1 MIIDINKTEGY
12 ALVSQFVLKET
23 EVTQLVLKN
32 TWDLGDGTIYYDA
45 SSVSHIY
52 KVPGEYSIYY
62 KSIDFE
68 GVVVEFKKNI
78 TVKSKVYDAIT
89 FVSIPEFY
97 GDPGKPSGIFTV
109 NITSANIFEDI
120 YIDLHAANSKSLPLQ
135 FAKTDHVNITPVW
148 YFTSSYINS
157 NTGVYDKLDNIKVST
172 VPITAYSDSDSTDV
186 VVCGVSGVASFRYVD
201 SVATG
206 VPEYEK
212 PILITATLR
221 TSAFT
226 YYKDSSYINFDSY
239 SNSNVKSATIAW
251 QTNYLPVG
259 SLRLLQDDMNTS
271 RGINN
276 VNWTYSTIPFV
287 VTARNTKTTFA
298 SAGEVESINYSYPDV
313 ESTNITENV
322 NKTFITIL
330 TSNNANFISDT
341 TIYEKPTSECCT
353 EYSYTNTTTTLNTS
367 GFLLSSYYCL
377 RQDNNIVN
385 NLLFK
390 PYDTQGITSHG
401 ILYASISSTQP
412 CDYAQLSAVSYV
424 RDINIEAFIANKEFV
439 YPARFAP
446 QPNIF
451 LSSINDRYICKF
463 RLTPFASVYKKELDE
478 KYKNTIIGSYKNY
491 FLTEGANKDNNFNYQ
506 LTGESGVFN
515 VAYCPI
521 DNTTVYSN
529 NSSLS
534 STSSLYATDSLSDTI
549 YKLTFFYDSSF
560 EYSEIKSK
568 TLVDI
573 LTGSSFSKNILD
585 EHKKKNYALGHIAI
599 DGCRDIYVS
608 LYNSDKILKL
618 DNNLNVKNVISP
630 VYPKNKTIIVTGL
643 SSNTFNIQHNLNTT
657 TPLLSV
663 YNITNPNVINQIQ
676 TNINDSNNTQIIL
689 PDNVE
694 IKSQTL
700 KIDCQIK
707 TYTNTDI
714 KYKQSFIQ
722 TDKFNRLWSTY
733 SDTEDGGVAV
743 YDHRGALLDLLRF
756 NKQNSTILTRTV
768 CDSMVFGYHYDDT
781 TTTVHDP
788 CAESQRNRRPHNYT
802 WLCLN
807 DNVYENNILTK
818 KDRGRILGIK
828 DVDLTLGVKKLK
840 DFSFDEYI
848 TPFRGIF
855 NICLDR
861 KGNLWFLHGTRYFS
875 VFNIK
880 TKDYFTYYL
889 NLDGVVETVPNNS
902 CLYTNENSHFTG
914 FSVDVY
920 NRLIIVDSFTNC
932 VFSFTEINNKLIKT
946 CNANIY
952 PQSNTNHFINNEN
965 KILTDFK
972 KNKKSLYAYGDFT
985 GNKWYQTYIELP
997 LHYTVSGVSNVF
1009 SIRDLFT
1016 SKYNFRRKNESFDM
1030 SKYMQSLA
1038 LPEYM
1043 QEYDTLF
1050 DIIKITTGTDTTVY
1064 SNLNK
1069 TEKFET
1075 YIKNYNRNT
1084 ITITHSLGSG
1094 DVSVQLYI
1102 VDNNLETLREI
1113 SQTEFTYKVISK
1125 NNILLTSLGNTNNSY
1140 YNYKIII
1147 TNISKIRNVSD
1158 VQDLLGVKI
1167 YERVSNF
1174 LENNTDI
1181 DTCNVQ
1187 QLQSNAAMLGVSSN
1201 NFFETHISELQR
1213 LLDVGSIPFDSLWG
1227 KRYKEVVATESY
1239 NTIIGDGESKFFVIN
1254 HNLNNTRL
1262 NVYTYIKQAAP
1273 YNLIFK
1279 GVVDYTKSSK
1289 ISKDDIK
1296 NGIRKQII
1304 DIIVKSGTT
1313 TKDIAKSIATTIPFD
1328 RLTGKRYISFLTR
1341 KEIEALKEQL
1351 DYINIVTEIHKS
1363 SVFRIK
1369 NIPYPSS
1376 IDIVNS
1382 NTFTVTITSLPL
1394 DCGES
1399 IFVDA
1404 TPSVLSVAE
1413 NLTAGELIGI
1423 KNTLTNEQLAITV
1436 PVLEKKLDT
1445 GTVYE
1450 RVYPASA
1457 LYIPGTILDVG
1468 ILGETILISRLNYLS
1483 AYPVTYDNGVI
1494 DWNSEFTTLDPNINS
1509 KQWYADGGI
1518 LEDMFNA
1525 YLTRY
1530 LCITG

>member
-1 MIIDINKTEGY
+1 MIIDINKTEGD
-12 ALVSQFVLKET
+12 ALVSRFVLKESQ
-23 EVTQLVLKN
+23 VSQLILKN
-32 TWDLGDGTIYYDA
+32 TWDLGDGTIYYDT
-45 SSVSHIY
+45 SSVSHVY
-52 KVPGEYSIYY
+52 KAPGIYSIYY

-68 GVVVEFKKNI
+68 GVVVELKKNI

-89 FVSIPEFY
+89 FTSIPEFY

-120 YIDLHAANSKSLPLQ
+120 YVDLHAANSKSLPLQ
-135 FAKTDHVNITPVW
+135 FAKKDHVNITPVW
-148 YFTSSYINS
+148 YFTSPYINTT
-157 NTGVYDKLDNIKVST
+157 TGTYDTLNEIKVNT
-172 VPITAYSDSDSTDV
+172 IPLTAYSDDNTEV
-186 VVCGVSGVASFRYVD
+186 VVCGVSGAVSFRYVD

-259 SLRLLQDDMNTS
+259 SLILLQDDMNAK

-276 VNWTYSTIPFV
+276 INWSYSDIPFV

-298 SAGEVESINYSYPDV
+298 SAGEIESINYSYPDI
-313 ESTNITENV
+313 ESNNSTEDV

-330 TSNNANFISDT
+330 TSNNVNFISDT

-353 EYSYTNTTTTLNTS
+353 EYSYANITSTLNTS
-367 GFLLSSYYCL
+367 GTLLSSYYCL
-377 RQDNNIVN
+377 RQDNNVVDS
-385 NLLFK
+385 LLFR
-390 PYDTQGITSHG
+390 PYDNQGITSHG
-401 ILYASISSTQP
+401 IIYASLSSIQP
-412 CDYAQLSAVSYV
+412 CDYVQLSATSYV
-424 RDINIEAFIANKEFV
+424 RDINLEAFITNKEFV

-451 LSSINDRYICKF
+451 LSNINDKYICKF
-463 RLTPFASVYKKELDE
+463 RLTPFTSSYKEELNN
-478 KYKNTIIGSYKNY
+478 KYKNTIIGSYKNF
-491 FLTEGANKDNNFNYQ
+491 FLTDNSNKDTSFNYQ
-506 LTGESGVFN
+506 LTGENGVFN
-515 VAYCPI
+515 TAYCPI
-521 DNTTVYSN
+521 DNTAVYSS

-534 STSSLYATDSLSDTI
+534 STSSLYAADSLSDTI
-549 YKLTFFYDSSF
+549 YKITFFYDSSL

-573 LTGSSFSKNILD
+573 LSGTSLLKITLD
-585 EHKKKNYALGHIAI
+585 EYEKKNYALGSLAI
-599 DGCRDIYVS
+599 DGCKDIYVS

-618 DNNLNVKNVISP
+618 DSNLSLKNVISP
-630 VYPKNKTIIVTGL
+630 TYPKNKTIIVTGL
-643 SSNTFNIQHNLNTT
+643 SSNIFNVHHNLNTT

-663 YNITNPNVINQIQ
+663 YNITNPNVINNIQ
-676 TNINDSNNTQIIL
+676 LYIKDSNNTQITL
-689 PDNVE
+689 PTDVE
-694 IKSQTL
+694 ISSQTF

-707 TYTNTDI
+707 THSNTDI

-743 YDHRGALLDLLRF
+743 FDHRGLLLDLLRL
-756 NKQNSTILTRTV
+756 NKQTSTALTHTI
-768 CDSMVFGYHYDDT
+768 CDSIAFGYHYDDNAR
-781 TTTVHDP
+781 TVHDP
-788 CAESQRNRRPHNYT
+788 CIESQRNRKPHTYT

-807 DNVYENNILTK
+807 DNVYENNILIK
-818 KDRGRILGIK
+818 KDRGRLLGIK
-828 DVDLTLGVKKLK
+828 DVDLTLGIKKLK
-840 DFSFDEYI
+840 DFNFDEYI

-875 VFNIK
+875 TFNVK
-880 TKDYFTYYL
+880 TKEFSTYYL
-889 NLDGVVETVPNNS
+889 SLDGNASRIPNNS
-902 CLYTNENSHFTG
+902 CTYNNDNSHFTG

-920 NRLIIVDSFTNC
+920 NRLIIIDSFNNS
-932 VFSFTEINNKLIKT
+932 VFSFTEIDNRIIKT

-965 KILTDFK
+965 KIISDFK
-972 KNKKSLYAYGDFT
+972 ENKKSLYAYSDFT
-985 GNKWYQTYIELP
+985 GNKWYQTYVELP
-997 LHYTVSGVSNVF
+997 VYYTVNGVSNIF
-1009 SIRDLFT
+1009 SIKDLFT

-1030 SKYMQSLA
+1030 SRYIRSLA

-1050 DIIKITTGTDTTVY
+1050 DVMQIATGTDTTVY
-1064 SNLNK
+1064 NNFDK
-1069 TEKFET
+1069 NEKFET
-1075 YIKNYNRNT
+1075 YVKNYNRNN
-1084 ITITHSLGSG
+1084 ISVTHSLGSG
-1094 DVSVQLYI
+1094 DVSVQLYR
-1102 VDNNLETLREI
+1102 VNNELEVVKI
-1113 SQTEFTYKVISK
+1113 IPQTEFAFKTTSK
-1125 NNILLTSLGNTNNSY
+1125 NNILLTSLGNVDNSY
-1140 YNYKIII
+1140 HNYKIII
-1147 TNISKIRNVSD
+1147 TNTSKIRNVTD
-1158 VQDLLGVKI
+1158 VQDLLGVKV

-1174 LENNTDI
+1174 LENNSDI
-1181 DTCNVQ
+1181 DTCNIQ
-1187 QLQSNAAMLGVSSN
+1187 QLQSNATMLGINSN
-1201 NFFETHISELQR
+1201 NFFETRISELQR
-1213 LLDVGSIPFDSLWG
+1213 LLDVGSIPFDNLWG
-1227 KRYKEVVATESY
+1227 KRYKDIVETESY
-1239 NTIIGDGESKFFVIN
+1239 NAVIGDGESKFFVIN
-1254 HNLNNTRL
+1254 HNLNNIRL

-1279 GVVDYTKSSK
+1279 GVVNYTKSSK
-1289 ISKDDIK
+1289 LSEDVIK
-1296 NGIRKQII
+1296 NNIRKQIV
-1304 DIIVKSGTT
+1304 DIVIKSGIV
-1313 TKDIAKSIATTIPFD
+1313 TKNIIKSIVASVPFD

-1341 KEIEALKEQL
+1341 KEIENLKEQL
-1351 DYINIVTEIHKS
+1351 DVIGVVTEIHKS
-1363 SVFRIK
+1363 SVFKIK

-1376 IDIVNS
+1376 IDIIDS
-1382 NTFTVTITSLPL
+1382 NTFTVTITALPQE
-1394 DCGES
+1394 CGES

-1404 TPSVLSVAE
+1404 TPNILSLSE
-1413 NLTAGELIGI
+1413 NLTAGELISV
-1423 KNTLTNEQLAITV
+1423 KNTLSNEQLAITV
-1436 PVLEKKLDT
+1436 PILEKRLDT

-1457 LYIPGTILDVG
+1457 LYIPGTIMDVG
-1468 ILGETILISRLNYLS
+1468 ILGETILLSRLNHLS
-1483 AYPVTYDNGVI
+1483 AYPVKYDNSVI
-1494 DWNSEFTTLDPNINS
+1494 DWNSEFTTLDSSTTS
-1509 KQWYADGGI
+1509 KQWYADGGV